1 MVRSGIESYFIVPGF
16 RGWFWRCADNLLF
29 NLEPLPLAL
38 GFSFIVKFQVIKMF
52 TAINFGM
59 VRELQA
65 ILTLYIAT
73 VLSGFSMGF
82 SAISIPGI
90 KEEMLLNNNQ
100 SSSVIPSIKA
110 SEEELSWFGML
121 L

>member
-1 MVRSGIESYFIVPGF
+1 MLTVI
-16 RGWFWRCADNLLF
+16 NLGL
-29 NLEPLPLAL
+29 
-38 GFSFIVKFQVIKMF
+38 
-52 TAINFGM
+52 

-65 ILTLYIAT
+65 ILTLYTAT
-73 VLSGFSMGF
+73 ILSGFSMGF

-90 KEEMLLNNNQ
+90 KEEMFLNNNQ

>member
-1 MVRSGIESYFIVPGF
+1 MLTVI
-16 RGWFWRCADNLLF
+16 NLGL
-29 NLEPLPLAL
+29 
-38 GFSFIVKFQVIKMF
+38 
-52 TAINFGM
+52 

-90 KEEMLLNNNQ
+90 KEEMLLNNSQ
-100 SSSVIPSIKA
+100 SFSVIPSIKA

>member
-1 MVRSGIESYFIVPGF
+1 
-16 RGWFWRCADNLLF
+16 
-29 NLEPLPLAL
+29 
-38 GFSFIVKFQVIKMF
+38 MF
-52 TAINFGM
+52 TVINLGL

-90 KEEMLLNNNQ
+90 KEDMSLNSNQ
-100 SSSVIPSIKA
+100 STSVFTSIHA

>member
-1 MVRSGIESYFIVPGF
+1 MCNRKG
-16 RGWFWRCADNLLF
+16 
-29 NLEPLPLAL
+29 
-38 GFSFIVKFQVIKMF
+38 IKMF
-52 TAINFGM
+52 TAINFGL

-90 KEEMLLNNNQ
+90 KEEMSLNNTQ

-110 SEEELSWFGML
+110 SEEELSWFASSVNIGEVFGCL
-121 L
+121 LGGYCGGRFGPNA